1 MRAVPG
7 STQASADD
15 NEESCLDPKEVRV
28 RFWQVYSMNPNRVMS
43 LHRLP
48 PSCRGGILP
57 LSMLGLWERMGSV
70 TFSAPQHH
78 LAGKARWSD
87 GESPEAGETDRD
99 SRGGVEQLEEKGHY
113 WVTQLQ
119 SWELYFQL
127 MYMFI
132 HPSIHPSST
141 YLSITHL
148 PIHSSIHP
156 SSIHL
161 SIPPSS
167 TPPSTYPSLHHP
179 FTYPSITHPPIHSSV
194 HPPSIHLSIH
204 YPSTHP
210 SIIHPLTPLIH
221 PTNAHWS
228 TATALPFFLNYYLTF
243 KILKICI
250 GV

>member
-141 YLSITHL
+141 YLSIYPSSH
-148 PIHSSIHP
+148 PSSIHP
-156 SSIHL
+156 STHASFYQSSPDL
-161 SIPPSS
+161 WVREAGSPSS
-167 TPPSTYPSLHHP
+167 TDGNGSTKRTQSPSNQPIFPPLLRDDPPSNLLMNLL
-179 FTYPSITHPPIHSSV
+179 SSV
-194 HPPSIHLSIH
+194 QTSDSQTLS
-204 YPSTHP
+204 YSK
-210 SIIHPLTPLIH
+210 
-221 PTNAHWS
+221 N
-228 TATALPFFLNYYLTF
+228 
-243 KILKICI
+243 
-250 GV
+250 